1 MRKSWSIFMTDV
13 KNISRNWVAAV
24 LIAGLIFLPSLYA
37 WFNIYATWD
46 PYGKTSHL
54 PVAVVNEDIGAD
66 VRGEHIDVGEQLV
79 DTLEGNRDM
88 DWQFTTRTRA
98 MERIEYGDYFAVL
111 IIPQDFSEKL
121 SSVISDRPEKAE
133 IDYYVNEKINSI
145 APKITEKGASVIV
158 DRVSRQFIS
167 TVNGVIFD
175 QFNQLGIELQH
186 DMPDIEKF
194 ENYIFDMEEQ
204 LPHIHDLLKSTT
216 RDAVSAQDLIHKAQK
231 KMPTAKQSI
240 ADGLTTVNHTLSFLD
255 NAKARLNE
263 IAPKV
268 KSDLQRASV
277 ISKETN
283 EFLGKVNNVKLD
295 FTEIDRVKEQL
306 DAKMTET
313 IQNVGS
319 VEADLR
325 WLQDVA
331 SNEELPN
338 AERQERLQKAIDKT
352 TNLQNLLE
360 EAQTKANSLNGLV
373 EGKQQQLK
381 QTLADLEQLS
391 ENATVRLDQF
401 LDEYKNTIEPTVF
414 AETARSQKTLQQA
427 KSLLT
432 SIQSTVPEVERILA
446 STSKHITEGTEL
458 SEKALNEYP
467 YIADRVGKLADKI
480 RTIQGETD
488 INEIIQL
495 LRNDPQAERSF
506 FEEPIL
512 LNENKLFPI
521 ENYGT
526 GMTPFYTVLAIW
538 VGCLLLISLLATDV
552 ENVDGMSSRHIYAGR
567 LFTFLAIGLLQTLI
581 VTVGDLIILGVH
593 AKDPVWFIVFGLFIS
608 TVFMIFVYTLVSLF
622 GDVGKALAI
631 IMLVLQIAGSGGT
644 YPVALL
650 PRFFQWI
657 NPGLPFTYA
666 IDLMREAVGGIVW
679 QRVITDV
686 TFLLITG
693 IIFLLIGIFLKKIVN
708 RKTHQLLRKSRES
721 GLFH

>member
-194 ENYIFDMEEQ
+194 ENYIFDMEAQ

-216 RDAVSAQDLIHKAQK
+216 RDAASAQDLIHKAQK

-313 IQNVGS
+313 IQDVGS
-319 VEADLR
+319 VGADLR

-331 SNEELPN
+331 SSEEQPN
-338 AERQERLQKAIDKT
+338 AERQHRLQKAIDKT
-352 TNLQNLLE
+352 KDLQNLLE
-360 EAQTKANSLNGLV
+360 EAQTNANSLNGLV

-381 QTLADLEQLS
+381 QTLIDLEGLS

-401 LDEYKNTIEPTVF
+401 LEEYNNTIEPTVI
-414 AETARSQKTLQQA
+414 AETARAKKTLQQA

-708 RKTHQLLRKSRES
+708 RKTHQLLKKSRES

>member
-13 KNISRNWVAAV
+13 KNISHNWVAAV
-24 LIAGLIFLPSLYA
+24 LIGGLIFLPSLYA

-46 PYGKTSHL
+46 PYGKTSQL
-54 PVAVVNEDIGAD
+54 PVAVVNEDVGAD
-66 VRGEHIDVGEQLV
+66 VRGKHIDVGVQLV
-79 DTLEGNRDM
+79 DTLKGNRDM
-88 DWQFTTRTRA
+88 DWQFTTRSKA

-111 IIPQDFSEKL
+111 IIPQDFSVKL
-121 SSVISDRPEKAE
+121 SSVISDHPEKAE

-175 QFNQLGIELQH
+175 QLNGLGIELQH

-194 ENYIFDMEEQ
+194 ENYIFNMEEQ

-216 RDAVSAQDLIHKAQK
+216 RDAASAQDLIHKAQK
-231 KMPTAKQSI
+231 KMPTVKQSV
-240 ADGLTTVNHTLSFLD
+240 ADGLTTVNRTLTFLD
-255 NAKARLNE
+255 KAETRLNE

-268 KSDLQRASV
+268 KNDLQRASA

-283 EFLGKVNNVKLD
+283 EFLGKVSNVKLD
-295 FTEIDRVKEQL
+295 FTEIDHVKEQL
-306 DAKMTET
+306 DSKMTET

-331 SNEELPN
+331 SNEEQPN
-338 AERQERLQKAIDKT
+338 AERQERLQNAIDKT
-352 TNLQNLLE
+352 TDLQNLLE
-360 EAQTKANSLNGLV
+360 EVQTNANSLNGLV
-373 EGKQQQLK
+373 EGRQQQLK
-381 QTLADLEQLS
+381 QTLVDLERLS

-401 LDEYKNTIEPTVF
+401 LDEYKNTIEPTVI
-414 AETARSQKTLQQA
+414 AETARAKKTLQQA

-467 YIADRVGKLADKI
+467 YISDRVRNLADKI
-480 RTIQGETD
+480 RTIRGETD

-538 VGCLLLISLLATDV
+538 VGCLLLISLLATDA

-581 VTVGDLIILGVH
+581 VTVGDLVILGVH

-650 PRFFQWI
+650 PSFFQWI

-679 QRVITDV
+679 QRVITDIA
-686 TFLLITG
+686 FLFITG
-693 IIFLLIGIFLKKIVN
+693 IVFFLVGIFLKKIVN
-708 RKTHQLLRKSRES
+708 RKTHQLLKKSRKS

>member
-24 LIAGLIFLPSLYA
+24 LIGGLIFLPSLYA

-325 WLQDVA
+325 WL
-331 SNEELPN
+331 
-338 AERQERLQKAIDKT
+338 
-352 TNLQNLLE
+352 
-360 EAQTKANSLNGLV
+360 
-373 EGKQQQLK
+373 
-381 QTLADLEQLS
+381 
-391 ENATVRLDQF
+391 
-401 LDEYKNTIEPTVF
+401 
-414 AETARSQKTLQQA
+414 
-427 KSLLT
+427 
-432 SIQSTVPEVERILA
+432 
-446 STSKHITEGTEL
+446 
-458 SEKALNEYP
+458 
-467 YIADRVGKLADKI
+467 
-480 RTIQGETD
+480 
-488 INEIIQL
+488 
-495 LRNDPQAERSF
+495 
-506 FEEPIL
+506 
-512 LNENKLFPI
+512 
-521 ENYGT
+521 
-526 GMTPFYTVLAIW
+526 
-538 VGCLLLISLLATDV
+538 
-552 ENVDGMSSRHIYAGR
+552 
-567 LFTFLAIGLLQTLI
+567 
-581 VTVGDLIILGVH
+581 
-593 AKDPVWFIVFGLFIS
+593 
-608 TVFMIFVYTLVSLF
+608 
-622 GDVGKALAI
+622 
-631 IMLVLQIAGSGGT
+631 
-644 YPVALL
+644 
-650 PRFFQWI
+650 
-657 NPGLPFTYA
+657 
-666 IDLMREAVGGIVW
+666 
-679 QRVITDV
+679 
-686 TFLLITG
+686 
-693 IIFLLIGIFLKKIVN
+693 
-708 RKTHQLLRKSRES
+708 
-721 GLFH
+721 

>member
-13 KNISRNWVAAV
+13 KNISHNWVAAV
-24 LIAGLIFLPSLYA
+24 LIGGLIFLPSLYA

-46 PYGKTSHL
+46 PYGKTSQL
-54 PVAVVNEDIGAD
+54 PVAVVNEDVGAD
-66 VRGEHIDVGEQLV
+66 VRGEHIDVGVQLV
-79 DTLEGNRDM
+79 DTLKGNRDM
-88 DWQFTTRTRA
+88 DWQFTTRSKA

-111 IIPQDFSEKL
+111 IIPQDFSVKL
-121 SSVISDRPEKAE
+121 SSVISDHPEKAE

-175 QFNQLGIELQH
+175 QFNRLGIELQH

-194 ENYIFDMEEQ
+194 ENYIFNMEEQ

-216 RDAVSAQDLIHKAQK
+216 RDAASAQDLIHKAQK
-231 KMPTAKQSI
+231 KMPTVKQSV
-240 ADGLTTVNHTLSFLD
+240 ADGLTTVNRTLTFLD
-255 NAKARLNE
+255 KAETRLNE

-268 KSDLQRASV
+268 KNDLQRASA

-283 EFLGKVNNVKLD
+283 EFLGKVSNVKLD
-295 FTEIDRVKEQL
+295 FTEIDHVKEQL
-306 DAKMTET
+306 DSKMTET

-331 SNEELPN
+331 SNEEQPN
-338 AERQERLQKAIDKT
+338 AERQERLQNAIDKT
-352 TNLQNLLE
+352 TDLQNLLE
-360 EAQTKANSLNGLV
+360 EVQTNANSLNGLV
-373 EGKQQQLK
+373 EGRQQQLK
-381 QTLADLEQLS
+381 QTLVDLERLS

-401 LDEYKNTIEPTVF
+401 LDEYKNTIEPTVI
-414 AETARSQKTLQQA
+414 AETARAKKTLQQA

-467 YIADRVGKLADKI
+467 YISDRVRNLADKI

-538 VGCLLLISLLATDV
+538 VGCLLLISLLATDA

-581 VTVGDLIILGVH
+581 VTVGDLVILGVH

-650 PRFFQWI
+650 PSFFQWI

-679 QRVITDV
+679 QRVITDIA
-686 TFLLITG
+686 FLFITG
-693 IIFLLIGIFLKKIVN
+693 IVFLLVGIFLKKIVN
-708 RKTHQLLRKSRES
+708 RKTHQLLKKSRKS

>member
-13 KNISRNWVAAV
+13 KNISHNWVAAV
-24 LIAGLIFLPSLYA
+24 LIGGLIFLPSLYA

-46 PYGKTSHL
+46 PYGKTSQL
-54 PVAVVNEDIGAD
+54 PVAVVNEDVGAD
-66 VRGEHIDVGEQLV
+66 VRGEHIDVGVQLV
-79 DTLEGNRDM
+79 DTLKGNRDM
-88 DWQFTTRTRA
+88 DWQFTTRSKA

-111 IIPQDFSEKL
+111 IIPQDFSVKL
-121 SSVISDRPEKAE
+121 SSVISDHPEKAE

-175 QFNQLGIELQH
+175 QFNRLGIELQH

-194 ENYIFDMEEQ
+194 ENYIFNMEEQ
-204 LPHIHDLLKSTT
+204 LPQIHDLLKNTT
-216 RDAVSAQDLIHKAQK
+216 RDAVSAQDLIHKAQL

-240 ADGLTTVNHTLSFLD
+240 ADGLTTVNRTLTFLD
-255 NAKARLNE
+255 SAEARLNE

-268 KSDLQRASV
+268 NSDLQRASA

-283 EFLGKVNNVKLD
+283 EFLGKVSNVKLD

-306 DAKMTET
+306 DTKMTET
-313 IQNVGS
+313 IQNIGS

-331 SNEELPN
+331 SNEEQPN
-338 AERQERLQKAIDKT
+338 VERQERLQNALDKT
-352 TNLQNLLE
+352 TDLQNLLE
-360 EAQTKANSLNGLV
+360 EVQTNANSLNGLV
-373 EGKQQQLK
+373 EGRQQQLK
-381 QTLADLEQLS
+381 QTLVDLERLS

-401 LDEYKNTIEPTVF
+401 LDEYKNTIEPTVI
-414 AETARSQKTLQQA
+414 AETARAKKTLQQA

-467 YIADRVGKLADKI
+467 YISDRVGNLADKI

-538 VGCLLLISLLATDV
+538 VGCLLLISLLATDA

-581 VTVGDLIILGVH
+581 VTVGDLVILGVH

-650 PRFFQWI
+650 PSFFQWI

-679 QRVITDV
+679 QRVITDIA
-686 TFLLITG
+686 FLFITG
-693 IIFLLIGIFLKKIVN
+693 IVFFLVGIFLKKIVN
-708 RKTHQLLRKSRES
+708 RKTHQLLKKSRES

>member
-24 LIAGLIFLPSLYA
+24 LIGGLIFLPSLYA

-552 ENVDGMSSRHIYAGR
+552 EKVDGMSSRHIYAGR

-593 AKDPVWFIVFGLFIS
+593 AKNPVWFIVFGLFIS

>member
-1 MRKSWSIFMTDV
+1 M
-13 KNISRNWVAAV
+13 
-24 LIAGLIFLPSLYA
+24 
-37 WFNIYATWD
+37 
-46 PYGKTSHL
+46 
-54 PVAVVNEDIGAD
+54 
-66 VRGEHIDVGEQLV
+66 
-79 DTLEGNRDM
+79 
-88 DWQFTTRTRA
+88 
-98 MERIEYGDYFAVL
+98 
-111 IIPQDFSEKL
+111 
-121 SSVISDRPEKAE
+121 
-133 IDYYVNEKINSI
+133 
-145 APKITEKGASVIV
+145 
-158 DRVSRQFIS
+158 
-167 TVNGVIFD
+167 
-175 QFNQLGIELQH
+175 
-186 DMPDIEKF
+186 
-194 ENYIFDMEEQ
+194 
-204 LPHIHDLLKSTT
+204 
-216 RDAVSAQDLIHKAQK
+216 
-231 KMPTAKQSI
+231 
-240 ADGLTTVNHTLSFLD
+240 
-255 NAKARLNE
+255 
-263 IAPKV
+263 
-268 KSDLQRASV
+268 
-277 ISKETN
+277 
-283 EFLGKVNNVKLD
+283 
-295 FTEIDRVKEQL
+295 
-306 DAKMTET
+306 
-313 IQNVGS
+313 
-319 VEADLR
+319 
-325 WLQDVA
+325 
-331 SNEELPN
+331 
-338 AERQERLQKAIDKT
+338 
-352 TNLQNLLE
+352 QNLLE

-552 ENVDGMSSRHIYAGR
+552 EKVDGMSSRHIYAGR

-593 AKDPVWFIVFGLFIS
+593 AKNPVWFIVFGLFIS

>member
-1 MRKSWSIFMTDV
+1 MRKSWSIFITDV
-13 KNISRNWVAAV
+13 KNISHNWVAAV
-24 LIAGLIFLPSLYA
+24 LIGGLIFLPSLYA
-37 WFNIYATWD
+37 WFNIYAAWD
-46 PYGKTSHL
+46 PYGKTSQL
-54 PVAVVNEDIGAD
+54 PVAVVNEDVGAD
-66 VRGEHIDVGEQLV
+66 VRGEHIDVGAQLV
-79 DTLEGNRDM
+79 DTLKENRDM
-88 DWQFTTRTRA
+88 DWRFTTRVKA
-98 MERIEYGDYFAVL
+98 MERIDYGDYFAVL
-111 IIPQDFSEKL
+111 IIPEDFSEKL
-121 SSVISDRPEKAE
+121 GSVISDHPEKAE

-145 APKITEKGASVIV
+145 APKITEKGASFIV
-158 DRVSRQFIS
+158 DKVSREFIS
-167 TVNGVIFD
+167 TVNGIIFD
-175 QFNQLGIELQH
+175 LFNQLGIELQR

-194 ENYIFDMEEQ
+194 ENYIFDMEKQ
-204 LPHIHDLLKSTT
+204 LPQIHDLLKSTT

-240 ADGLTTVNHTLSFLD
+240 ADGLATVNHTLSFLD
-255 NAKARLNE
+255 NAETRLNE

-268 KSDLQRASV
+268 KSDLQRASE

-295 FTEIDRVKEQL
+295 FAEIDRVKEQL

-331 SNEELPN
+331 TSEEQPN

-352 TNLQNLLE
+352 MNLQNLLG
-360 EAQTKANSLNGLV
+360 EAQTNANALNGLV
-373 EGKQQQLK
+373 EGRQQQLK
-381 QTLADLEQLS
+381 QTLLDLEKLS
-391 ENATVRLDQF
+391 ENTTVRLDQF
-401 LDEYKNTIEPTVF
+401 LAEYKNTIEPTVI
-414 AETARSQKTLQQA
+414 AETARAKKTLQQA

-446 STSKHITEGTEL
+446 STSKHITEGTKL

-467 YIADRVGKLADKI
+467 YIADRVGNLADKI

-488 INEIIQL
+488 ITEIIQL

-526 GMTPFYTVLAIW
+526 GMTPFYTVLSIW

-567 LFTFLAIGLLQTLI
+567 LFTFLAIGLLQTII

-608 TVFMIFVYTLVSLF
+608 TVFIIFVYTLVSLF

-644 YPVALL
+644 YPVVLL

-679 QRVITDV
+679 QRIITDV

-693 IIFLLIGIFLKKIVN
+693 IVFLLIGIFLKKIVN